1 MIRQC
6 ARLSTGALG
15 DVFLMEEVMTGL
27 LGKKIGMTS
36 IFDESGQ
43 VIPCTVIEAGPCFVT
58 QIKTAERDG
67 YEAVQLGFDRKSE
80 RTVNK
85 PVKGHFAKANVKPT
99 RIIREFR
106 GNGVSEFQPGQ
117 EIKVD
122 KVFSK
127 GDTVSIVGT
136 SKGRGFQGVVKR
148 HHFGGGF
155 RTHGQSDRERA
166 PGSIG
171 SSSYP
176 SRVFKGMRMA
186 GRMGGE
192 QVTVKNLKVVGVIA
206 DSNLLLVKGSV
217 PGAINGYLEI
227 HKNSAA

>member
-1 MIRQC
+1 
-6 ARLSTGALG
+6 
-15 DVFLMEEVMTGL
+15 MTGL

-36 IFDESGQ
+36 IFDDAGH

-58 QIKTAERDG
+58 QVKTMERDG
-67 YEAVQLGFDRKSE
+67 YVAVQLGFDAKKE
-80 RTVNK
+80 RRATKPEIGHVAKAGVK
-85 PVKGHFAKANVKPT
+85 PV
-99 RIIREFR
+99 RLIREFLA
-106 GNGVSEFQPGQ
+106 NGPAEFQPGQ

-122 KVFSK
+122 TVFSK
-127 GDTVSIVGT
+127 GDVVKVVGT

-192 QVTVKNLKVVGVIA
+192 RVTVRNLKVVGVIP

-227 HKNSAA
+227 HKSTK